1 MKFMSNNKNKDKQE
15 TPETPQQPTGPAADT
30 GAMQKDIERLQAENK
45 ELLDKFQRLGADY
58 ANFQKRV
65 PKQVADSVDY
75 EKRQIIKS
83 VLGSM
88 DNFAHA
94 LNGAKTAK
102 GPDALK
108 SVIDGIQFVYDHMFD
123 SLKTQGVEKI
133 ASVGQPFE
141 PGKHEAMI
149 QRTETDK
156 PDNIVLEEFQA
167 GFTLG
172 SYVLRPSRVAVNKL
186 PAQPVSQP
194 ETEETTDIEN
204 NNENNKPGA

>member
-1 MKFMSNNKNKDKQE
+1 MSNKNKDKQE
-15 TPETPQQPTGPAADT
+15 SQETPQQPAGPAADT
-30 GAMQKDIERLQAENK
+30 GAMQKEIERLQAENK

-83 VLGSM
+83 LLGSM

-94 LNGAKTAK
+94 LAGAKTAQ
-102 GPDALK
+102 GPDAMK

-123 SLKTQGVEKI
+123 SLKVQGVEKI

-141 PGKHEAMI
+141 PGKHEAMM
-149 QRTETDK
+149 QRTEADK
-156 PDNIVLEEFQA
+156 PDNIVLEEYQA
-167 GFTLG
+167 GYTLG
-172 SYVLRPSRVAVNKL
+172 GYVLRPARVAVNKL
-186 PAQPVSQP
+186 PAQPASQP
-194 ETEETTDIEN
+194 EAEETTDIEN
-204 NNENNKPGA
+204 DNDKNKPGA